1 LPKSLDWIQG
11 ERRVIHICAVW
22 AGGQMSEE
30 CKLGHLTNIPILL
43 TICVSTIWYDQKS
56 HSSGVKYQFALALRR
71 VRVCLLYFTFKS
83 NSTNSVVIS

>member
-1 LPKSLDWIQG
+1 
-11 ERRVIHICAVW
+11 
-22 AGGQMSEE
+22 MSEE

-71 VRVCLLYFTFKS
+71 VRVCLLYLYVLKVTLLTLVHFLSLFLW
-83 NSTNSVVIS
+83 IC